1 MIRNDKNIIIDRAV
15 VKLELLDREKRLNYI
30 RKLQANLKGLMIMEC
45 IVCNNCLTL
54 VNPLSET
61 VPVNVRELTIGSR
74 LFKFL
79 EPQCPVCGSFIDCET
94 FFHIEN

>member
-1 MIRNDKNIIIDRAV
+1 MIRNDKNIITDCEV
-15 VKLELLDREKRLNYI
+15 VKLELLDWGKRLNYI
-30 RKLQANLKGLMIMEC
+30 RKLQANLKGLMVMEC
-45 IVCNNCLTL
+45 IVCKNCLTL

-61 VPVNVRELTIGSR
+61 IPVNVREMTIGSR
-74 LFKFL
+74 LVKIL